1 MKILVLL
8 EDVSCSGRSAFVNM
22 MLIERAAMLNMFFN
36 EQPQG
41 WNMEDMSFLPDA
53 ALGETSFF

>member
-8 EDVSCSGRSAFVNM
+8 EDVSGPGRSAFVNM